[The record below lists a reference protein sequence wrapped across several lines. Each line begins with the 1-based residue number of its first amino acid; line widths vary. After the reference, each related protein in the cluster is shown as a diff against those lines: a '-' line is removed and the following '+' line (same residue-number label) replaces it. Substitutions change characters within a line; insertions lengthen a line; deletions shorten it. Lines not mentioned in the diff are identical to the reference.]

1 MLLLCY
7 TFLLYYEF
15 LLHFMSYYIICCHYI
30 IFLLYV
36 TVFIIRYNCFIILYV
51 FIIYFIFPNMLCF
64 RSLKSRIGIPANGEE
79 IQQCGNI
86 SKEFNPEEGDDIN
99 DFIDTVYVIW

>member
-1 MLLLCY
+1 
-7 TFLLYYEF
+7 
-15 LLHFMSYYIICCHYI
+15 
-30 IFLLYV
+30 
-36 TVFIIRYNCFIILYV
+36 
-51 FIIYFIFPNMLCF
+51 MLCF